1 MGAKN
6 EFSSFWLSYA
16 NLIGGVFFIIAFI
29 LISMLAKYSTG
40 MADLNKSKEILQSK
54 IKDINE
60 LKLSLSEREIA
71 IDKVLNTLK
80 NSKDKSV
87 SLAYLQKILNKS
99 LQNAK
104 ESIEAINKITNTKQA
119 TINQN
124 QAMPAP
130 QTNSALKQEKTQNAL
145 RLKIIAK
152 LKILLNKQAQI
163 NTKTGALYLNSDLIF
178 EKGTRIKPSA
188 RANLERI
195 LSLYF
200 EVLLSDEIAPNIKH
214 IVITGHTNLKKSYT
228 ANLKL
233 SQAQALEIL
242 LFANSFNNDAL
253 LAKLALASGR
263 ANIEPIYKNGVV
275 DDNFSRRI
283 EISFIEKTNK

>member
-6 EFSSFWLSYA
+6 EISSFWLSYA
-16 NLIGGVFFIIAFI
+16 SLIGGVFFVVAFI
-29 LISMLAKYSTG
+29 LISMLTKYSAS
-40 MADLNKSKEILQSK
+40 MADLNKTNEILQSK

-104 ESIEAINKITNTKQA
+104 ESIEAINKITNTKENK
-119 TINQN
+119 INQN
-124 QAMPAP
+124 PPAP
-130 QTNSALKQEKTQNAL
+130 KISNAPKQEKTQNAL

-188 RANLERI
+188 KADLERI

-200 EVLLSDEIAPNIKH
+200 EVLLSDEIAPNIKN
-214 IVITGHTNLKKSYT
+214 IVITSHTNLKKSYT

-253 LAKLALASGR
+253 LSKLALASGR
-263 ANIEPIYKNGVV
+263 ANTEPIYKNGVV